1 MMILSMKTGDQAPR
15 PIASPASRTH
25 THTHA
30 HTAPTKPKVAT
41 GALYI
46 ATVSLYVGVANK
58 THTCLCRWVKFVPPS
73 LSNYVKSL
81 HRRWYRCLF
90 MVVDPAPS

>member
-30 HTAPTKPKVAT
+30 RTAPTKPKVAT

-58 THTCLCRWVKFVPPS
+58 THTCLCRWVKFVS
-73 LSNYVKSL
+73 LSLRKVATSSL
-81 HRRWYRCLF
+81 VSLPTHGG
-90 MVVDPAPS
+90 